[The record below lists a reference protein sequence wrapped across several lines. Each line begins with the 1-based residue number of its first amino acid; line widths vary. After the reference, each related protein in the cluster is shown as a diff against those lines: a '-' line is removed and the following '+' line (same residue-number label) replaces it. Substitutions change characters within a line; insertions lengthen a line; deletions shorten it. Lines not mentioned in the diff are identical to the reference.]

1 MFTFLTRRTLSAA
14 PGRRYAQL
22 PSQNHIRVEYSA
34 ATRQS
39 LLRTHHGKSEAYA
52 KEVERQTAN
61 ETSEQT
67 RDRDHVGRDHVGRDH
82 VATNHRLTRS
92 SSEAI
97 RQPTSSA
104 TIRHLFL

>member
-1 MFTFLTRRTLSAA
+1 MFTFLTRRALGAA
-14 PGRRYAQL
+14 PGQRYAQL

-39 LLRTHHGKSEAYA
+39 LLKSRHGRSQAYA

-67 RDRDHVGRDHVGRDH
+67 EDREHVSRDHVGRDH
-82 VATNHRLTRS
+82 VATTHRLTRS

-97 RQPTSSA
+97 HHPKFVSVV
-104 TIRHLFL
+104 

>member
-1 MFTFLTRRTLSAA
+1 MFTFLTRRALGAA
-14 PGRRYAQL
+14 AGQRCAQL

-39 LLRTHHGKSEAYA
+39 LLRSRHDRSEAYA
-52 KEVERQTAN
+52 KEVERQTDN
-61 ETSEQT
+61 ETSEQAE
-67 RDRDHVGRDHVGRDH
+67 GRDHVGRDH
-82 VATNHRLTRS
+82 VATTHRLTRS

-104 TIRHLFL
+104 TIRHLFCSVV